1 MSTLPTGVVTFL
13 FSDLEGS
20 TRLLEAHGSA
30 TARALERH
38 HELFENL
45 IAAAGPPAGDV

>member
-20 TRLLEAHGSA
+20 TRLLEAHGA
-30 TARALERH
+30 AAGQALERH
-38 HELFENL
+38 HELFQDL
-45 IAAAGPPAGDV
+45 SRRVTTA